1 LTGSVKLVHDLD
13 VARVNG
19 LGEVNARLVHLL
31 ELTRLGHIAD
41 SAISGIQLLGLFD
54 SQVEVD
60 ITVALHVIVLNLR
73 ADEGEDLV
81 LNFAIVGESV
91 LAHGKSLGHAN
102 LPLDLVRKIDLV
114 LSAVVLETARR
125 LPGRWLR
132 AIKQERHSFVQ
143 TLLGGLAYVLV

>member
-1 LTGSVKLVHDLD
+1 MSGSVKLVHDLD

-31 ELTRLGHIAD
+31 KLTRLGHIAD
-41 SAISGIQLLGLFD
+41 FAISGIQLLGLCD

-81 LNFAIVGESV
+81 THFAIVGESI

-102 LPLDLVRKIDLV
+102 LPLDLVYTRSVMVSQNKYQITYQEGRPRSQRGSTGDGQASTRLV
-114 LSAVVLETARR
+114 A
-125 LPGRWLR
+125 
-132 AIKQERHSFVQ
+132 
-143 TLLGGLAYVLV
+143 

>member
-1 LTGSVKLVHDLD
+1 MTGSVKLVHDLD

-102 LPLDLVRKIDLV
+102 LPLDLVYIRSVMVSQNKYQTTYQEDRPRSQRGSTGDGQA
-114 LSAVVLETARR
+114 SAR
-125 LPGRWLR
+125 
-132 AIKQERHSFVQ
+132 
-143 TLLGGLAYVLV
+143 